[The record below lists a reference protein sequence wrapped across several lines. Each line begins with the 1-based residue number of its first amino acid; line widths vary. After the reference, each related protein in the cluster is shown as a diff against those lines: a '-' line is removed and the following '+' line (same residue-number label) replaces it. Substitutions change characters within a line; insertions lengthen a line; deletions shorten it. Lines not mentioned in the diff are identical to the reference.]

1 MTLIGGDIARRE
13 FISAVNSKTK
23 FVESQRPEATLQFI
37 QDTFKA
43 IAAGE
48 GIVSTGNNTLHVK
61 ELGDKEL
68 RALCR
73 LSKKFFEVRKD
84 LHLNGEFLANIQTVR
99 NQGHSFR
106 THWLLDPL
114 KPQIYRNEIVDPTMG
129 SPREKL
135 QTELLTEIKTKDAE
149 LSRHRFKKRVATIAL
164 TSASTA
170 LIGAGIGLAVT
181 GVGLGFGV
189 AFIMVGTLIGALF
202 IPSAASRSSI
212 YEREQDQRNRM
223 WAFELLQDKDKFEA
237 FCKEKGIKEPD
248 AVTYEQLVK
257 VRFKKSEVSKE

>member
-13 FISAVNSKTK
+13 FISAVNSKSK
-23 FVESQRPEATLQFI
+23 FVESQGPEDTLQFI

-48 GIVSTGNNTLHVK
+48 GTVSTGNNTLHVK

-106 THWLLDPL
+106 TYWLLDPL

-135 QTELLTEIKTKDAE
+135 QTELLTEIKIKDDE
-149 LSRHRFKKRVATIAL
+149 LSQHRFKKRVATIAL

-189 AFIMVGTLIGALF
+189 ALIMVGTVIGALF
-202 IPSAASRSSI
+202 IPPAASRSSI
-212 YEREQDQRNRM
+212 YAREKDQANRM
-223 WAFELLQDKDKFEA
+223 WAFELLQNKDKFEA
-237 FCKEKGIKEPD
+237 FCKSRGIEDPD
-248 AVTYEQLVK
+248 NVTSEQLIK
-257 VRFKKSEVSKE
+257 VRYNKPQATQS